1 MTTIRADSFQKYRN
15 TLRCLSEMLHN
26 EALFSIFL
34 EAIRGT
40 TKIIMVFFEKRLL
53 NLFTKSSLEWW
64 RLFNCQTQGSSITAS
79 LQFLGRF
86 SLTVPD

>member
-40 TKIIMVFFEKRLL
+40 TKIIMVFFEKD
-53 NLFTKSSLEWW
+53 F
-64 RLFNCQTQGSSITAS
+64 
-79 LQFLGRF
+79 
-86 SLTVPD
+86 

>member
-34 EAIRGT
+34 RRLEGQQ
-40 TKIIMVFFEKRLL
+40 RLL
-53 NLFTKSSLEWW
+53 WYF
-64 RLFNCQTQGSSITAS
+64 
-79 LQFLGRF
+79 
-86 SLTVPD
+86 